1 MNQKENAAPVLAHGK
16 AAGAGFRTRDAVNPS
31 LSYHTA
37 GKKATEKTAE
47 IFENL
52 PVGAENSISPAV
64 LAARMG
70 FNSLRSLRNAIEQE
84 RQAGALIL
92 SSFNGGYYRPS
103 EGAKGRQEVEEFY
116 YSQKAHA
123 VAILRRLKA
132 AGRALGVVDGQ
143 ITLDD

>member
-1 MNQKENAAPVLAHGK
+1 MDN
-16 AAGAGFRTRDAVNPS
+16 
-31 LSYHTA
+31 SY
-37 GKKATEKTAE
+37 K

-52 PVGAENSISPAV
+52 PAGAENSVSPAV

-70 FNSLRSLRNAIEQE
+70 FTSLRSLRNAIEQE

-92 SSFNGGYYRPS
+92 SSFNGGYFRPS
-103 EGAKGRQEVEEFY
+103 PGAKGRQEVEAFY
-116 YSQKAHA
+116 HSQKAHA

-143 ITLDD
+143 IKLDGEDIG